1 MILNQTILWRR
12 LDEPGHEFAQLFF
25 EDAVWR
31 LTGTAIFASGRQQR
45 QPARPVRL
53 DYLVMCDADWQTRS
67 ASVSGW
73 VGDETIRIDILV
85 DEARRW
91 RLNGIEVPEVEGC
104 VDIDLSFSPSTNLL
118 PIRRLRLNVGDEVA
132 ATAAWLRFPDFK
144 LEPLD
149 QSYRRIS
156 GGGYRYESGAGKF
169 VAQLSVNEAGFVTG
183 YPNLWVVE
191 APA

>member
-1 MILNQTILWRR
+1 MLNQTIIWRR

-25 EDAVWR
+25 EDDVWR
-31 LTGTAIFASGRQQR
+31 LTGTAIFAFGRPQR
-45 QPARPVRL
+45 LPMRL

-67 ASVSGW
+67 ARVSGW
-73 VGDETIRIDILV
+73 VGAEAICVEISV

-91 RLNGIEVPEVEGC
+91 RLNGIEVTDVEGC

-132 ATAAWLRFPDFK
+132 TTAAWLRFPDFR
-144 LEPLD
+144 LEPLA

-156 GGGYRYESGAGKF
+156 GAGYRYESGAGEF

-183 YPNLWVVE
+183 YPSLWVVE
-191 APA
+191 APAG

>member
-1 MILNQTILWRR
+1 MILNQTIIWRR

-25 EDAVWR
+25 EDNVWR
-31 LTGTAIFASGRQQR
+31 LRGTAIFAFGRPQR
-45 QPARPVRL
+45 QPVRL

-73 VGDETIRIDILV
+73 VGDETICVDISV
-85 DEARRW
+85 DETRRW
-91 RLNGIEVPEVEGC
+91 RLNGVEVPAVEGC
-104 VDIDLSFSPSTNLL
+104 LDIDLSFSPSTNLL

-132 ATAAWLRFPDFK
+132 ATAAWLRFPDFR
-144 LEPLD
+144 LETLA

-156 GGGYRYESGAGKF
+156 GAGYRYESGGGEF
-169 VAQLSVNEAGFVTG
+169 VAQLSVNEVGFVTS

-191 APA
+191 APTR

>member
-1 MILNQTILWRR
+1 MILNQTIIWRR

-25 EDAVWR
+25 EDNVWR
-31 LTGTAIFASGRQQR
+31 LSGTAIFAFGRPQR
-45 QPARPVRL
+45 QPVRL

-73 VGDETIRIDILV
+73 VGDETICIDISV

-91 RLNGIEVPEVEGC
+91 RLNGVEVPAVEGC
-104 VDIDLSFSPSTNLL
+104 LDIDLSFSPSTNLL

-132 ATAAWLRFPDFK
+132 ATAAWLRFPDFR
-144 LEPLD
+144 LEPLT

-156 GGGYRYESGAGKF
+156 GAGYRYESGGGEF
-169 VAQLSVNEAGFVTG
+169 VAQLSVNEVGFVTS

-191 APA
+191 APTR

>member
-1 MILNQTILWRR
+1 MINQTILWRR

-25 EDAVWR
+25 EDPVWR
-31 LTGTAIFASGRQQR
+31 LSGTTVFAFGRQER
-45 QPARPVRL
+45 RPVRL
-53 DYLVMCDADWQTRS
+53 DYVVECDEDWQTRS
-67 ASVSGW
+67 AIVTGW
-73 VGDETIRIDILV
+73 VGNETIRAEVSV
-85 DEARRW
+85 DAARRW
-91 RLNGIEVPEVEGC
+91 RLNGVSVPAVEGC

-149 QSYRRIS
+149 QSYRRI
-156 GGGYRYESGAGKF
+156 GGGAYRYESGAGKF

-183 YPNLWVVE
+183 YPNLWVIE

>member
-1 MILNQTILWRR
+1 MILNQTIIWRR

-25 EDAVWR
+25 EDNVWR
-31 LTGTAIFASGRQQR
+31 LSGTAIFAFGRPQR
-45 QPARPVRL
+45 QPVRL

-73 VGDETIRIDILV
+73 VGDETICIDISV
-85 DEARRW
+85 NEARRW
-91 RLNGIEVPEVEGC
+91 RLNGVEVPAVEGC
-104 VDIDLSFSPSTNLL
+104 LDIDLSFSPSTNML

-132 ATAAWLRFPDFK
+132 ATAAWLRFPDFR
-144 LEPLD
+144 LEPLT

-156 GGGYRYESGAGKF
+156 GAGYRYESGGGEF
-169 VAQLSVNEAGFVTG
+169 VAQLSVNEVGFVTS

-191 APA
+191 APTR

>member
-1 MILNQTILWRR
+1 MILNQTIIWRR

-25 EDAVWR
+25 EDNVWR
-31 LTGTAIFASGRQQR
+31 LSGTAIFAFGRPQR
-45 QPARPVRL
+45 QPVRL

-73 VGDETIRIDILV
+73 VGDETICIDISV

-91 RLNGIEVPEVEGC
+91 RLNGVEVPAVEGC
-104 VDIDLSFSPSTNLL
+104 LDIDLSFSPSTNLL

-132 ATAAWLRFPDFK
+132 ATAAWLRFPDFR
-144 LEPLD
+144 LEPLS

-156 GGGYRYESGAGKF
+156 GAGYRYESGGGEF
-169 VAQLSVNEAGFVTG
+169 VAQLSVNEVGFVTS

-191 APA
+191 APTR

>member
-1 MILNQTILWRR
+1 MILNQTIIWRR

-25 EDAVWR
+25 EDNVWR
-31 LTGTAIFASGRQQR
+31 LSGTAIFAFGRPQR
-45 QPARPVRL
+45 QPVRL

-73 VGDETIRIDILV
+73 VGDETISIDISV
-85 DEARRW
+85 NEARRW
-91 RLNGIEVPEVEGC
+91 RLNGVEVPAVEGC
-104 VDIDLSFSPSTNLL
+104 LDIDLSFSPSTNLL

-132 ATAAWLRFPDFK
+132 ATAAWLRFPDFR
-144 LEPLD
+144 LEPLA

-156 GGGYRYESGAGKF
+156 GAGYSYESGSREF
-169 VAQLSVNEAGFVTG
+169 VAQLSVNEVGFVTS

-191 APA
+191 APTR

>member
-1 MILNQTILWRR
+1 MILNQTIIWRR

-25 EDAVWR
+25 EDNVWR
-31 LTGTAIFASGRQQR
+31 LSGTAIFAFGRPQR
-45 QPARPVRL
+45 RPVRL
-53 DYLVMCDADWQTRS
+53 DYLVICNADWQTRS

-73 VGDETIRIDILV
+73 VGDETVCIDISV

-91 RLNGIEVPEVEGC
+91 RLNGVEVSAVEGC
-104 VDIDLSFSPSTNLL
+104 LDIDLNFSPATNLL

-132 ATAAWLRFPDFK
+132 ATAAWLRFPDFR
-144 LEPLD
+144 LEPLA

-156 GGGYRYESGAGKF
+156 GAGYCYESGGGEF
-169 VAQLSVNEAGFVTG
+169 VTQLSVNEVGFVTS

-191 APA
+191 APTR

>member
-1 MILNQTILWRR
+1 MILNQTIIWRR

-25 EDAVWR
+25 EHNVWR
-31 LTGTAIFASGRQQR
+31 LRGTAIFAFGRPQR
-45 QPARPVRL
+45 QPVRL

-73 VGDETIRIDILV
+73 VGDETICIDISV
-85 DEARRW
+85 NEARRW
-91 RLNGIEVPEVEGC
+91 RLNGVEVPAVEGC
-104 VDIDLSFSPSTNLL
+104 LDIDLSFSPSTNLL

-132 ATAAWLRFPDFK
+132 ATAAWLRFPDFI
-144 LEPLD
+144 LEPLA

-156 GGGYRYESGAGKF
+156 GAGYRYESGGGEF
-169 VAQLSVNEAGFVTG
+169 VAQLSVNEVGFVTS

-191 APA
+191 APTR

>member
-1 MILNQTILWRR
+1 MILNQTIIWRR

-25 EDAVWR
+25 ENNVWR
-31 LTGTAIFASGRQQR
+31 LSGTAIFAFGRPQR
-45 QPARPVRL
+45 QPVRL

-73 VGDETIRIDILV
+73 VGDETISIDISV

-91 RLNGIEVPEVEGC
+91 RLNGVEVPAVEGC
-104 VDIDLSFSPSTNLL
+104 LDIDLNFSPATNLL

-132 ATAAWLRFPDFK
+132 ATAAWLRFPSFR
-144 LEPLD
+144 LEPLA
-149 QSYRRIS
+149 QSYRRNS
-156 GGGYRYESGAGKF
+156 SAGYRYESGGGEF
-169 VAQLSVNEAGFVTG
+169 VAQLSVNEVGFVTS

-191 APA
+191 APTR

>member
-1 MILNQTILWRR
+1 MMLNQMILWRR

-25 EDAVWR
+25 EDDVWR
-31 LTGTAIFASGRQQR
+31 LTGTAIFAFGHSQR
-45 QPARPVRL
+45 RPVRL

-73 VGDETIRIDILV
+73 VGDETICIDISV

-91 RLNGIEVPEVEGC
+91 RLNGVEVPAVEGC
-104 VDIDLSFSPSTNLL
+104 LDIDLSFSPSTNLL

-132 ATAAWLRFPDFK
+132 ATAAWLRFPDFR
-144 LEPLD
+144 LEPLA

-156 GGGYRYESGAGKF
+156 GPGYSYESGSREF
-169 VAQLSVNEAGFVTG
+169 VAQLSVNEVGFVTS

-191 APA
+191 APTR

>member
-1 MILNQTILWRR
+1 MILNQTIIWRR

-25 EDAVWR
+25 EDNVWR
-31 LTGTAIFASGRQQR
+31 LSGTAIFAFGRPQR
-45 QPARPVRL
+45 QPVRL

-73 VGDETIRIDILV
+73 VGDETVSIDISV
-85 DEARRW
+85 NEARRW
-91 RLNGIEVPEVEGC
+91 RLNGVEVPAVEGC
-104 VDIDLSFSPSTNLL
+104 LDIDLNFSPSTNLL

-132 ATAAWLRFPDFK
+132 ATAAWLRFPDFR
-144 LEPLD
+144 LEPLA

-156 GGGYRYESGAGKF
+156 SASYRYESGGGEF
-169 VAQLSVNEAGFVTG
+169 VAQLSVNEVGFVTS

-191 APA
+191 APTR

>member
-1 MILNQTILWRR
+1 MILNQTIIWRR

-25 EDAVWR
+25 EDNVWR
-31 LTGTAIFASGRQQR
+31 LSGTAIFAFGRPQR
-45 QPARPVRL
+45 RPVRL
-53 DYLVMCDADWQTRS
+53 DYLVICNADWQTRS

-73 VGDETIRIDILV
+73 VGDETVCIDISV

-91 RLNGIEVPEVEGC
+91 RLNGVEVSAVEGC
-104 VDIDLSFSPSTNLL
+104 LDIDLNFSPSTNLL

-132 ATAAWLRFPDFK
+132 ATAAWLRFPDFR
-144 LEPLD
+144 LEPLT

-156 GGGYRYESGAGKF
+156 GAGYRYESGGGEF
-169 VAQLSVNEAGFVTG
+169 VAQLSVNEVGFVTS

-191 APA
+191 APTR

>member
-1 MILNQTILWRR
+1 MILNQTIIWRR

-25 EDAVWR
+25 EDNVWR
-31 LTGTAIFASGRQQR
+31 LRGTAIFAFGRPQR
-45 QPARPVRL
+45 QPVRL

-73 VGDETIRIDILV
+73 FGDETICIDISV
-85 DEARRW
+85 NEARRW
-91 RLNGIEVPEVEGC
+91 RLNGVEVPAVEGC
-104 VDIDLSFSPSTNLL
+104 LDIDLSFSPSTNLL

-132 ATAAWLRFPDFK
+132 ATAAWLRFPDFR
-144 LEPLD
+144 LEPLA

-156 GGGYRYESGAGKF
+156 GAGYSYESGSREF
-169 VAQLSVNEAGFVTG
+169 VAQLSVNEVGFVTS

-191 APA
+191 APTR

>member
-1 MILNQTILWRR
+1 MILNQTIIWRR

-25 EDAVWR
+25 EDNVWR
-31 LTGTAIFASGRQQR
+31 LTGTAIFAFGRQER
-45 QPARPVRL
+45 RPARL
-53 DYLVMCDADWQTRS
+53 DYLVMCDADWQTRY
-67 ASVSGW
+67 ARVSGW
-73 VGDETIRIDILV
+73 VGDETICVDISV
-85 DEARRW
+85 DETRRW
-91 RLNGIEVPEVEGC
+91 RLNGVEVPAVEGC
-104 VDIDLSFSPSTNLL
+104 LDIDLSFSPSTNLL

-132 ATAAWLRFPDFK
+132 ATAAWLRFPDFR
-144 LEPLD
+144 LEPLA

-156 GGGYRYESGAGKF
+156 SAGYRYESGGGEF